1 MREENGDLRR
11 ISSQER
17 GTERNVGRTLET
29 VCAIPSQRPSGCA
42 SKPNFSLNNTPFG
55 GYPAFGG
62 INPILANMPLPNEHH
77 NTVANKN
84 DLRAVLDAGANWRK
98 GDSAPTA
105 AKVKDLAYLVI
116 SHNTPPPTTRETRNE
131 QFLVI

>member
-1 MREENGDLRR
+1 MAGL
-11 ISSQER
+11 
-17 GTERNVGRTLET
+17 
-29 VCAIPSQRPSGCA
+29 IP
-42 SKPNFSLNNTPFG
+42 F
-55 GYPAFGG
+55 
-62 INPILANMPLPNEHH
+62 LANMPLPNEHH